1 MFDRNLVMDE
11 KALWFTNG
19 PETNTPEMAMEMI
32 KSGATGVRLSMSYG
46 DYNLKR
52 IQAKMF
58 RNAASE
64 LDEEFNIIADVSG
77 EKVKLGEFGG
87 KDSIEL
93 SQGDTV
99 ELVNKDQD
107 FKLSEVQIPLNSD
120 ILFGSL
126 EKGDT
131 IYIGDGDVVLEVKSC
146 GISIKCEVVRSGT
159 VQPFRGLKPQSDSF
173 EPSALTNK
181 DIRDLEFIAKSK
193 EFDAAL
199 ISFVSSAG
207 DVDRAKEILNE
218 RDCDIPV
225 ISKIESQKG
234 LENLEEI
241 CQASD
246 AVMAARGDLALFLP
260 WHKLGDHV
268 ENIAETADANNTKW
282 ILATQLLEG
291 MERFPIPSRADI
303 CDVDHWEKEG
313 ASGFMLCYETAFG
326 DKPVQSMSALDKLVK

>member
-1 MFDRNLVMDE
+1 
-11 KALWFTNG
+11 
-19 PETNTPEMAMEMI
+19 
-32 KSGATGVRLSMSYG
+32 
-46 DYNLKR
+46 
-52 IQAKMF
+52 MF
-58 RNAASE
+58 RNAARE
-64 LDEEFNIIADVSG
+64 VDEEFDIIADVSG
-77 EKVKLGEFGG
+77 EKVKLGEFDG

-99 ELVNKDQD
+99 ELVSKDQD
-107 FKLSEVQIPLNSD
+107 FKVSEMQIPLNSD

-131 IYIGDGDVVLEVKSC
+131 IYIGDGDVLLRVESC
-146 GISIKCEVVRSGT
+146 DDSIICETIKSGT
-159 VQPFRGLKPQSDSF
+159 VQPFRGLKPQSDLF
-173 EPSALTNK
+173 EPSALTDK
-181 DIRDLEFIAKSK
+181 DVEDLKFIAESK
-193 EFDAAL
+193 KFDAAL
-199 ISFVSSAG
+199 ISFVSSAS
-207 DVDRAKEILNE
+207 DVDRAKETLKKK
-218 RDCDIPV
+218 DCDIPV
-225 ISKIESQKG
+225 ISKIESKKG

-268 ENIAETADANNTKW
+268 KRIAETAETNNTKW

-303 CDVDHWEKEG
+303 CDVDHWKKEG

-326 DKPVQSMSALDKLVK
+326 DKPIESMRALDKLVS

>member
-1 MFDRNLVMDE
+1 MIDE

-19 PETNTPEMAMEMI
+19 PKTDKPEMAVKMI

-46 DYNLKR
+46 DYKLKR
-52 IQAKMF
+52 IQAEMF
-58 RNAASE
+58 RNAARE
-64 LDEEFNIIADVSG
+64 VDEEFDIIADVSG
-77 EKVKLGEFGG
+77 EKVKLGEFDG
-87 KDSIEL
+87 KDSVEL

-99 ELVNKDQD
+99 ELVSKDQD
-107 FKLSEVQIPLNSD
+107 FKLSEMQIPLNSD

-131 IYIGDGDVVLEVKSC
+131 IYIGDGDVLLRVESC
-146 GISIKCEVVRSGT
+146 DDSIICETIKSGT
-159 VQPFRGLKPQSDSF
+159 VQPFRGLKPQSDLF
-173 EPSALTNK
+173 EPSALTDK
-181 DIRDLEFIAKSK
+181 DVEDLKFIAESK
-193 EFDAAL
+193 KFDAAL
-199 ISFVSSAG
+199 ISFVSSAN
-207 DVDRAKEILNE
+207 DVERAKEILKGK
-218 RDCDIPV
+218 DCDIPV
-225 ISKIESQKG
+225 ISKIESKKG

-260 WHKLGDHV
+260 WDDLGDHV
-268 ENIAETADANNTKW
+268 ERIAETAEMNDTKW

-303 CDVDHWEKEG
+303 CDVDHWKKEG

-326 DKPVQSMSALDKLVK
+326 DKPTESMRALDKLVS